1 MQDQPL
7 GLQNYPQLD
16 QHFTYC
22 TEKNKR
28 FINVVPP
35 KKKKYIPK
43 KTDEK
48 ELQEFRDHLRMINE
62 KTRTIVEKYR
72 KWWDKD
78 TRTWKKGFKGH
89 GKWNE

>member
-1 MQDQPL
+1 M
-7 GLQNYPQLD
+7 
-16 QHFTYC
+16 
-22 TEKNKR
+22 
-28 FINVVPP
+28 PP
-35 KKKKYIPK
+35 KKKKYIPNK
-43 KTDEK
+43 ADEK

>member
-1 MQDQPL
+1 M
-7 GLQNYPQLD
+7 
-16 QHFTYC
+16 
-22 TEKNKR
+22 
-28 FINVVPP
+28 PP
-35 KKKKYIPK
+35 KKKKYIPN
-43 KTDEK
+43 KTEEK